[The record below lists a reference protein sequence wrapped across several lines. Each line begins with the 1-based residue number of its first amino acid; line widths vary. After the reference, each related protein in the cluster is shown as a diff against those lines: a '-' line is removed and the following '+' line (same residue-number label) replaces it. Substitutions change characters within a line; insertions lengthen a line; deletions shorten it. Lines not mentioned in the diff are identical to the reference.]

1 MFQITMK
8 ILKWASPY
16 KRRMILGFV
25 MSLINSIFIAF
36 PIFLSAQVFNRIL
49 SYHQIVMY
57 EILDVIGLMIILV
70 LARFITAYLKN
81 KLQESIAYEMS
92 AHESHNCDN

>member
-49 SYHQIVMY
+49 SYHQIVMLGVVQD
-57 EILDVIGLMIILV
+57 EKLPIMRAMPTGRCESSSGVV
-70 LARFITAYLKN
+70 LK
-81 KLQESIAYEMS
+81 
-92 AHESHNCDN
+92 